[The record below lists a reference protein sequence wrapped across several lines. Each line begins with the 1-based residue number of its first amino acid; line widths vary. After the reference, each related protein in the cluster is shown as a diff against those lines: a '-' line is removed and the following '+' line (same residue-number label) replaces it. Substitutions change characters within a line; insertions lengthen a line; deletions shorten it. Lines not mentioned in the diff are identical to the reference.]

1 MYQFF
6 ESIKLLDGKLHLL
19 DLHSERLNRTRNA
32 FFGNIKD
39 IDLVKELMIPCKKK
53 EGLYK
58 VKVVYSKY
66 LENVI
71 IDDYTI
77 KEHRKIRLFE
87 KPEIQYGF
95 KFLDRKNLTEDFS
108 SDAEFDDI
116 IFLKNGTL
124 TDATYSNLAF
134 FDGKTWF
141 TPKSCLL
148 AGVKRKFLLDT
159 GIIIEKKIL
168 KADIKDFQK
177 IAFINAMRD
186 FEKMYTFVQKD
197 DFLLLNP
204 CE

>member
-6 ESIKLLDGKLHLL
+6 ESIKLQDGKMHLL

-32 FFGNIKD
+32 FFENIKD
-39 IDLVKELMIPCKKK
+39 IDLEKELMIPCEKKA
-53 EGLYK
+53 GLYK
-58 VKVVYSKY
+58 VKVVYAKY
-66 LENVI
+66 LESVI

-87 KPEIQYGF
+87 KPEIQYDY
-95 KFLDRKNLTEDFS
+95 KFFDRKTLLEDFK
-108 SDAEFDDI
+108 DDPDFDDI
-116 IFLKNGTL
+116 LFLKNGTL

-134 FDGKTWF
+134 FDGKNWF
-141 TPKSCLL
+141 TPENYLL
-148 AGVKRKFLLDT
+148 NGVKRKALLES
-159 GIIIEKKIL
+159 GIITEKKIL
-168 KADIKDFQK
+168 KDNIQDFQK

>member
-19 DLHSERLNRTRNA
+19 DLHCERLNRTRNA
-32 FFGNIKD
+32 FFENLKD
-39 IDLVKELMIPCKKK
+39 IDLGKELMIPCEKK

-58 VKVVYSKY
+58 VKVVYAKY
-66 LENVI
+66 LESVVF
-71 IDDYTI
+71 DDYTI
-77 KEHRKIRLFE
+77 KEHRKIRLLE
-87 KPEIQYGF
+87 KPDIQYDF
-95 KFLDRKNLTEDFS
+95 KFLDRENLTEDFS

-116 IFLKNGTL
+116 IFLKNGVV

-134 FDGKTWF
+134 FDGITWY
-141 TPKSCLL
+141 TPQKCLL
-148 AGVKRKFLLDT
+148 HGVKRKFLLDT
-159 GIIIEKKIL
+159 GIITEKEIL
-168 KADIKDFQK
+168 KEEIKDFQK

>member
-19 DLHSERLNRTRNA
+19 DLHSERLNRTRKA
-32 FFGNIKD
+32 FFENIND
-39 IDLVKELMIPCKKK
+39 VDLEKELMIPCEKQN
-53 EGLYK
+53 GLYK
-58 VKVVYSKY
+58 VKVVYAKY
-66 LENVI
+66 LESVVF
-71 IDDYTI
+71 DDYTI
-77 KEHRKIRLFE
+77 KEHRKIRLLE
-87 KPEIQYGF
+87 KPDIQYDF
-95 KFLDRKNLTEDFS
+95 KFLDRKSLTEDFS

-116 IFLKNGTL
+116 IFLKNGFL

-148 AGVKRKFLLDT
+148 AGVKRKFFLES
-159 GIIIEKKIL
+159 GIIVEKKIL
-168 KADIKDFQK
+168 KEEIKDFQK

>member
-19 DLHSERLNRTRNA
+19 DLHSERLNATRNA
-32 FFGNIKD
+32 FFENVKD
-39 IDLVKELMIPCKKK
+39 IDLEKELMIPCKKK
-53 EGLYK
+53 DGLYK
-58 VKVVYSKY
+58 VKVVYAKY
-66 LENVI
+66 LESI
-71 IDDYTI
+71 TIDSYSI
-77 KEHRKIRLFE
+77 KDHHKIKLLE
-87 KPEIQYGF
+87 KPEIQYDF
-95 KFLDRKNLTEDFS
+95 KFLDRKNLEEDFIQEA
-108 SDAEFDDI
+108 DFDDI

-141 TPKSCLL
+141 TPENCLL
-148 AGVKRKFLLDT
+148 NGVKRKALLES
-159 GIIIEKKIL
+159 GIITEKKIL
-168 KADIKDFQK
+168 KNDIKDFQK

-204 CE
+204 SS

>member
-32 FFGNIKD
+32 FFENLKD
-39 IDLVKELMIPCKKK
+39 IDLEKQLMIPCEKRA
-53 EGLYK
+53 GLYK
-58 VKVVYSKY
+58 VKVIYSKY

-77 KEHRKIRLFE
+77 KEHRKIRLLE
-87 KPEIQYGF
+87 KPEIQYDF
-95 KFLDRKNLTEDFS
+95 KFLDRKSLQEDFS
-108 SDAEFDDI
+108 SDVEFDDV
-116 IFLKNGTL
+116 IFLKNGVL
-124 TDATYSNLAF
+124 TDASYSNLAF

-141 TPKSCLL
+141 TPQKCLL
-148 AGVKRKFLLDT
+148 NGVKRKFLLDS
-159 GIIIEKKIL
+159 GIIAEKEIL
-168 KADIKDFQK
+168 KEEIKDFQK

>member
-6 ESIKLLDGKLHLL
+6 ESIKLLDGKLYLL
-19 DLHSERLNRTRNA
+19 DLHSERLNRTRKA
-32 FFGNIKD
+32 FFENLKD
-39 IDLVKELMIPCKKK
+39 IDLEKELMIPCEKK

-66 LENVI
+66 LESVVF
-71 IDDYTI
+71 DDYTI
-77 KEHRKIRLFE
+77 KEHRNIRLLE
-87 KPEIQYGF
+87 KPDIQYDF

-108 SDAEFDDI
+108 SDADFDDI
-116 IFLKNGTL
+116 IFLKNGVL
-124 TDATYSNLAF
+124 TDATYSNLTF

-148 AGVKRKFLLDT
+148 AGVKRKFLLES
-159 GIIIEKKIL
+159 GIITEKSIVKE
-168 KADIKDFQK
+168 DIKDFQK

>member
-19 DLHSERLNRTRNA
+19 DLHSERLNATRKT
-32 FFGNIKD
+32 FFENIKD
-39 IDLVKELMIPCKKK
+39 IDLEKELMIPCEKNS
-53 EGLYK
+53 GLYK

-66 LENVI
+66 LESVT
-71 IDDYTI
+71 IDNYTI
-77 KEHRKIRLFE
+77 KNHHKIKLLE
-87 KPEIQYGF
+87 KPEIKYDF
-95 KFLDRKNLTEDFS
+95 KFLDRKNLEEDFNQEA
-108 SDAEFDDI
+108 DFDDI
-116 IFLKNGTL
+116 IFLKNDLL

-141 TPKSCLL
+141 TPENCLL
-148 AGVKRKFLLDT
+148 NGVKRKAWLDS
-159 GIIIEKKIL
+159 GIITEKKIL
-168 KADIKDFQK
+168 KDDIQGFQK

-204 CE
+204 SS

>member
-6 ESIKLLDGKLHLL
+6 ESIKLLDGKFHLL
-19 DLHSERLNRTRNA
+19 GLHSERLNRTRNA

-39 IDLVKELMIPCKKK
+39 IDLERELMIPCEKK

-66 LENVI
+66 LESVI
-71 IDDYTI
+71 IDDYTV
-77 KEHRKIRLFE
+77 KEHRKIRLLE
-87 KPEIQYGF
+87 KPEIQYDF
-95 KFLDRKNLTEDFS
+95 KFLDRKILQEDFKTGS
-108 SDAEFDDI
+108 EFDDI
-116 IFLKNGTL
+116 IFLKNGVV

-134 FDGKTWF
+134 FDGKSWF
-141 TPKSCLL
+141 TPQKCLL
-148 AGVKRKFLLDT
+148 DGVKRKFLLDS
-159 GIIIEKKIL
+159 GIIAEKSIGKEE
-168 KADIKDFQK
+168 IKDFEK

-204 CE
+204 SL